1 MTTVLNLIDKDK
13 RFAKHSGRE
22 YNVFSRTLRNPSN
35 IEKWV
40 GLTKPNWVLMD
51 PESYWSLRGEHIE
64 WIFDDENSLT
74 GVKVHK
80 KEESKTQPDIEE
92 MEEEIASKIV
102 ESKTQPDIEEM
113 EEEIASKI
121 VESKT
126 QPDIEEMEEE
136 IASKIVESK
145 TQPDIEERPAIEERE
160 TLQIDTEQIEE
171 KEDEIREIANTLD
184 ELEL

>member
-40 GLTKPNWVLMD
+40 GLARPNWVLMD
-51 PESYWSLRGEHIE
+51 PESYWSLRGERIE

-74 GVKVHK
+74 GVKVHQNEEYK
-80 KEESKTQPDIEE
+80 GESKTQPDIEE
-92 MEEEIASKIV
+92 MEEEVASKIV
-102 ESKTQPDIEEM
+102 E
-113 EEEIASKI
+113 
-121 VESKT
+121 
-126 QPDIEEMEEE
+126 
-136 IASKIVESK
+136 
-145 TQPDIEERPAIEERE
+145 ERPTIEKRE
-160 TLQIDTEQIEE
+160 TPQIDAEQIEE
-171 KEDEIREIANTLD
+171 EHTQKEDEVREISNTVD

>member
-102 ESKTQPDIEEM
+102 ESKTQPDIEE
-113 EEEIASKI
+113 
-121 VESKT
+121 
-126 QPDIEEMEEE
+126 
-136 IASKIVESK
+136 
-145 TQPDIEERPAIEERE
+145 RPAIEERE

>member
-13 RFAKHSGRE
+13 RFAKHSGQE

-80 KEESKTQPDIEE
+80 KEESKG
-92 MEEEIASKIV
+92 

-136 IASKIVESK
+136 ITSKIV
-145 TQPDIEERPAIEERE
+145 EERPAIEERE

>member
-126 QPDIEEMEEE
+126 QPDIEE
-136 IASKIVESK
+136 
-145 TQPDIEERPAIEERE
+145 RPAIEERE